1 MTQKIG
7 EHGFLVVDKEPGMT
21 SHDVVAIARRALCT
35 RKVGHAGTLDPM
47 ATGVLV
53 LGFNNGTRLLQYIT
67 DGDKSY
73 QATVVLGVSTV
84 TDDFEGEVIATVD
97 ASAITDE
104 QIHAELDTM
113 RGTFMQ
119 RPSSVSAVKVDGER
133 AYDRV
138 RSGET
143 VVLASREVTISQLE
157 ILEIRRIEK
166 RLEIDIEVTCSAG
179 TYIRAIARDCGDM
192 LKVGGHLSAL
202 RRTRVAG
209 FTTTGAASIAALKSA
224 EFSTL
229 DLADVARATFPVRE
243 IALDEKLELS
253 FGRTI
258 AANPADGIYAGVS
271 PANELIAL
279 LSNVDGKAK
288 PIAVFAAAN

>member
-1 MTQKIG
+1 VTQIIYG
-7 EHGFLVVDKEPGMT
+7 HGFLVVDKEPGMT
-21 SHDVVAIARRALCT
+21 SHDVVAIARRALNT

-73 QATVVLGVSTV
+73 QATIVLGASTI
-84 TDDFEGEVIATVD
+84 TDDFEGEVIAVAD
-97 ASAITDE
+97 ASSITDA
-104 QIHAELDTM
+104 QIHAELNTM

-138 RSGET
+138 RAGEV
-143 VVLASREVTISQLE
+143 VVLASREVTVSQLDV
-157 ILEIRRIEK
+157 LAIRRMDLKIA
-166 RLEIDIEVTCSAG
+166 IDIEVTCSAG
-179 TYIRAIARDCGDM
+179 TYIRSIARDCGDA

-209 FTTTGAASIAALKSA
+209 FGLDGAVSLAALKSG

-229 DLADVARATFPVRE
+229 DLSDVARATFPVRD
-243 IALDEKLELS
+243 ISLDEKLELS
-253 FGRTI
+253 FGRTL
-258 AANPADGIYAGVS
+258 AANSAEGIHAGIS
-271 PANELIAL
+271 SSNELIAL